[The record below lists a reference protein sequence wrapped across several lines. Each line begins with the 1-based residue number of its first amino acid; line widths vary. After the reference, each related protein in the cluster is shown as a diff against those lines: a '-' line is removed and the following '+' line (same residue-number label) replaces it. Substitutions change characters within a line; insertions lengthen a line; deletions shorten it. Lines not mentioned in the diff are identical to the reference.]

1 MNFENTLNKYKQ
13 KLIYHDLN
21 RHIKP
26 IRNSYQYFI
35 VIPVLNELE
44 YLFKTLNSINN
55 QDSLVLNKTLIV
67 IVINNRVDSSIHI
80 KKNNRLT
87 YEKIKKCNFQYEH
100 ITLDYFSK
108 GNELSV
114 KKYGV
119 GVARKIGMDYCLQ
132 FSTEDSLLFSLDAD
146 TP

>member
-13 KLIYHDLN
+13 KLIYNDLN

-55 QDSLVLNKTLIV
+55 QNSELLKKTLIV
-67 IVINNRVDSSIHI
+67 IVINNRVDPSS
-80 KKNNRLT
+80 NL
-87 YEKIKKCNFQYEH
+87 
-100 ITLDYFSK
+100 
-108 GNELSV
+108 
-114 KKYGV
+114 
-119 GVARKIGMDYCLQ
+119 
-132 FSTEDSLLFSLDAD
+132 
-146 TP
+146 

>member
-67 IVINNRVDSSIHI
+67 ISHKLKPLKICDEI
-80 KKNNRLT
+80 K
-87 YEKIKKCNFQYEH
+87 
-100 ITLDYFSK
+100 
-108 GNELSV
+108 LSN
-114 KKYGV
+114 
-119 GVARKIGMDYCLQ
+119 
-132 FSTEDSLLFSLDAD
+132 T
-146 TP
+146 

>member
-55 QDSLVLNKTLIV
+55 QNCELLKKTLIV
-67 IVINNRVDSSIHI
+67 IVINNRVDSEVFIL
-80 KKNNRLT
+80 KK
-87 YEKIKKCNFQYEH
+87 I
-100 ITLDYFSK
+100 ID
-108 GNELSV
+108 
-114 KKYGV
+114 
-119 GVARKIGMDYCLQ
+119 
-132 FSTEDSLLFSLDAD
+132 
-146 TP
+146 

>member
-44 YLFKTLNSINN
+44 YLFKTL
-55 QDSLVLNKTLIV
+55 
-67 IVINNRVDSSIHI
+67 
-80 KKNNRLT
+80 
-87 YEKIKKCNFQYEH
+87 F
-100 ITLDYFSK
+100 K
-108 GNELSV
+108 G
-114 KKYGV
+114 
-119 GVARKIGMDYCLQ
+119 
-132 FSTEDSLLFSLDAD
+132 
-146 TP
+146 